1 MKIIIKIIT
10 KIRIKMKSTTD
21 PTRTDPNRFEPN
33 QTELVSRFGSVSGKK
48 HTKKYIKLT

>member
-21 PTRTDPNRFEPN
+21 PTRTDSDRAEPN
-33 QTELVSRFGSVSGKK
+33 QTELISRFGSVSGEKT
-48 HTKKYIKLT
+48 HKKYIKLT